1 MKNTTKQFSEVVA
14 KIALKVAT
22 ISANT
27 TCFYYAHQPK
37 LPKSVQALRKFKK

>member
-1 MKNTTKQFSEVVA
+1 MKNATKQLSEVVA

-37 LPKSVQALRKFKK
+37 LPNSVKALRKIKK